1 MKKINYII
9 LNEIVRHNQSLG
21 IKSKLKG
28 ISYERCAELPFI
40 IERLKPL
47 FNQKLEY
54 LDIGS
59 GGESP
64 LPTYFLKNTNWNITI
79 VDKYKW
85 VRNQLK
91 FAKKSLPDYANDR
104 FKIIEKDFILTELE
118 SCKYDIITNISVI
131 EHFEGDTD
139 KTAMESS
146 GKLLK
151 ENGIYFLTT
160 PVNEGYYK
168 EIFVNNDVYGDKA
181 ENKMVFY
188 QRHYDINNVHN
199 RLIKSSNLVEIQ
211 RIFFGDYGILFF
223 EKRWNWPKYLKP
235 FKIFF
240 AWNIHKKAYKYLNYS
255 DNPISRKDM
264 NINTESGIILV
275 LQKE

>member
-1 MKKINYII
+1 MKKINHTI
-9 LNEIVRHNQSLG
+9 LNQIVHHNQSLS

-28 ISYERCAELPFI
+28 MSYERCAELPFI

-64 LPTYFLKNTNWNITI
+64 LPSYFLKNTNWNITI

-91 FAKKSLPDYANDR
+91 FAKNSLPDYTNDR
-104 FKIIEKDFILTELE
+104 FKIIEKDFILTELD
-118 SCKYDIITNISVI
+118 SYKYDIITNISVI

-139 KTAMESS
+139 KTAMEAS

-151 ENGIYFLTT
+151 KDGIYFLTT
-160 PVNEGYYK
+160 PMNESYYK
-168 EIFVNNDVYGDKA
+168 EIYVNNDVYGDKA
-181 ENKMVFY
+181 VNKKVFY
-188 QRHYDINNVHN
+188 QRHYDTNSVKERI
-199 RLIKSSNLVEIQ
+199 ITPSNLKEVQ
-211 RIFFGDYGILFF
+211 RIYFGDYNMQFF
-223 EKRWNWPKYLKP
+223 EEKWNCPKYLKP

-240 AWNIHKKAYKYLNYS
+240 AWRIHNKAYKYLSYS
-255 DNPISRKDM
+255 EYPISKENM
-264 NINTESGIILV
+264 KNNTASGVILEMT
-275 LQKE
+275 K